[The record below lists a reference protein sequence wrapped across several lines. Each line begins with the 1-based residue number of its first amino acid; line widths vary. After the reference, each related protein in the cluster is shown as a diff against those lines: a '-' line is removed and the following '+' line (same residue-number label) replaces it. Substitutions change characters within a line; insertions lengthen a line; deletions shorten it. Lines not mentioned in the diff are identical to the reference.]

1 MAESAGKQ
9 VLSALTEGREKGNK
23 AAAKKS
29 SSKSSVKIVEKG
41 VSQGSSRSHRGVAS
55 GGQPVTSSKREF
67 VYLAHC
73 PNVIA

>member
-23 AAAKKS
+23 AAAKKN
-29 SSKSSVKIVEKG
+29 SKSSVKTAEKT

-55 GGQPVTSSKREF
+55 GGQSVTSSKCEF
-67 VYLAHC
+67 VYLVQLFSL
-73 PNVIA
+73 VIA